1 MAVRKETGLS
11 GMKRLLMWASV
22 AALVLSALP
31 LYAIAP
37 YNHPYYDDYG
47 FSAPVHHAWQRT
59 GSLSAVLSAAW
70 RAARNTRMTW
80 QGTYTGTLLSNL
92 QPGVFSEKLYF
103 LSAFFLLTAFIACF
117 LYFFATAFG
126 ALGLAGGESASLG
139 CLAVALML
147 QLMPDAGEAFYWFN
161 GGVGNTF
168 IYSLMALA
176 AALLIRLCLSRSR
189 ACAVALMAALCV
201 LMALLGGG
209 SYGGGLFGLCML
221 GLATVAA
228 FARRHPKRACF
239 AALFALFLGCFVYSM
254 CAPGN
259 AVRADRIG
267 YQGSAVKA
275 VAQSLYYGVAQMGG
289 YIRLPLIAI
298 TLAVA
303 PFLYGAAR
311 RSRFSFRHPWLALGL
326 MAAVYCAQ
334 LTPPLYSIA
343 GIGAG
348 RIVNTYFQSFVA
360 LWFLYMYYLAGFA
373 ARRLKGRALPTL
385 TPRAYG
391 ALLLTSAC
399 LLGVGCLG
407 VKPDGEPLYG
417 VQNLN
422 GVSAAISIATGEAKQ
437 YDIEMTRREALLNDA
452 SQPVVTLT
460 PLTAVPDVFM
470 DDLVTPDAE
479 YDVRPSLCLYYG
491 KEAIRIEGEAAA
503 P

>member
-1 MAVRKETGLS
+1 MKKSEGLDRV
-11 GMKRLLMWASV
+11 KRLLMWGCV
-22 AALVLSALP
+22 AALVLSSLP
-31 LYAIAP
+31 LNAIAP
-37 YNHPYYDDYG
+37 YNHPNYDDYG
-47 FSAPVHHAWQRT
+47 FSAPVRHAWQQT
-59 GSLSAVLSAAW
+59 GSLGAALSAAW
-70 RAARNTRMTW
+70 QAARNTRMTW

-92 QPGVFSEKLYF
+92 QPGVFSEEWYF
-103 LSAFFLLTAFIACF
+103 LSSFFLLTAFIVCF
-117 LYFFATAFG
+117 LFLFSTAFG
-126 ALGLAGGESASLG
+126 ALGLDGGARASLG

-176 AALLIRLCLSRSR
+176 AALLIRLCLSGNR
-189 ACAVALMAALCV
+189 ASLAALMAALCV
-201 LMALLGGG
+201 LMVLLGGG

-221 GLATVAA
+221 GLATAAA
-228 FARRHPKRACF
+228 FVRRNAKRACF
-239 AALFALFLGCFVYSM
+239 AALFALFLICFAYSM
-254 CAPGN
+254 SAPGN

-267 YQGSAVKA
+267 YHGSAVKA
-275 VAQSLYYGVAQMGG
+275 IAQSLYYGVAQMGG
-289 YIRLPLIAI
+289 YIRLPLIAV

-303 PFLYGAAR
+303 PLLYGAAG

-326 MAAVYCAQ
+326 LTAVYCTQ

-348 RIVNTYFQSFVA
+348 RIVNTYFQSFVV
-360 LWFLYMYYLAGFA
+360 LWFLYAYYLLGFA
-373 ARRLKGRALPTL
+373 ARHLKEWSLPALTA
-385 TPRAYG
+385 RGYG
-391 ALLLTSAC
+391 ALLLASAC

-407 VKPDGEPLYG
+407 VKPEGEALYG

-422 GVSAAISIATGEAKQ
+422 GISAALSIATGEARQ
-437 YDIEMTRREALLNDA
+437 YDLEMTQREKLLNDA
-452 SQPVVTLT
+452 SQPVVTLK

-470 DDLVTPDAE
+470 DDLLTPGAE
-479 YDVRPSLCLYYG
+479 YDARPSLCLYYG